1 MCGCVFISF
10 PVSFSFFFDFCLS
23 SSSLGNCRYQPVCCC
38 LFLNLLRE
46 KDAVVVK
53 VWPLCVYART
63 YMCIVDVSR
72 GFNWH
77 GVGCTALHADNRNFP
92 IGFSRVET
100 LSFAIERRKNILRQS
115 TFYFFFSFFLWV
127 YVAITIVRQANV
139 CQIFVESRVRLWSKE
154 KENSFGVWRSE
165 GEVNR
170 AHEWVSRCFLNRA
183 LEEKTGNLRRSWRT
197 KDLEV
202 HAYPTWPHI
211 ELSSSLLCLQL
222 FSLSLSISL
231 LHHTYTPLCL
241 SLSLSVYSLF
251 FHLSRVLSPSF
262 SFLGLRQKEL
272 SLLRCFSP
280 IYVEYIYIHTY
291 IYIYTLRRAS
301 PLNAVVPL
309 TYSYILYTL
318 LYTRNRALSIY
329 LSICLSIYMYTLHI
343 YIYIYI
349 SILYIQCCH
358 NDMCIY
364 VYVRTCTTYTI
375 YTCIFLYV
383 WHCRTWDGLPNHKW
397 NWPIVAQCSK

>member
-1 MCGCVFISF
+1 
-10 PVSFSFFFDFCLS
+10 
-23 SSSLGNCRYQPVCCC
+23 
-38 LFLNLLRE
+38 
-46 KDAVVVK
+46 
-53 VWPLCVYART
+53 
-63 YMCIVDVSR
+63 MCIVDVSR

-241 SLSLSVYSLF
+241 SLSLCLLSIFSSFTCTVTLF
-251 FHLSRVLSPSF
+251 QFPGFASKGAFVAALLFANLRRV
-262 SFLGLRQKEL
+262 
-272 SLLRCFSP
+272 
-280 IYVEYIYIHTY
+280 YIYTY
-291 IYIYTLRRAS
+291 IYIYIHITSGFTLERSS
-301 PLNAVVPL
+301 P
-309 TYSYILYTL
+309 SYVL
-318 LYTRNRALSIY
+318 LYIIY
-329 LSICLSIYMYTLHI
+329 AIIHT
-343 YIYIYI
+343 
-349 SILYIQCCH
+349 
-358 NDMCIY
+358 
-364 VYVRTCTTYTI
+364 
-375 YTCIFLYV
+375 
-383 WHCRTWDGLPNHKW
+383 
-397 NWPIVAQCSK
+397 

>member
-1 MCGCVFISF
+1 MGIEVLFEQSPRGEDGEFTAFLKNKRSRSARISYLTAHRTLL
-10 PVSFSFFFDFCLS
+10 LS
-23 SSSLGNCRYQPVCCC
+23 SMP
-38 LFLNLLRE
+38 
-46 KDAVVVK
+46 
-53 VWPLCVYART
+53 
-63 YMCIVDVSR
+63 
-72 GFNWH
+72 
-77 GVGCTALHADNRNFP
+77 
-92 IGFSRVET
+92 
-100 LSFAIERRKNILRQS
+100 
-115 TFYFFFSFFLWV
+115 
-127 YVAITIVRQANV
+127 
-139 CQIFVESRVRLWSKE
+139 
-154 KENSFGVWRSE
+154 
-165 GEVNR
+165 
-170 AHEWVSRCFLNRA
+170 
-183 LEEKTGNLRRSWRT
+183 
-197 KDLEV
+197 
-202 HAYPTWPHI
+202 
-211 ELSSSLLCLQL
+211 QL

-383 WHCRTWDGLPNHKW
+383 WHCRT
-397 NWPIVAQCSK
+397 